1 MDKINILNILED
13 WNFWKKDLDSGF
25 KRNFYLQK
33 LKKFITTNQIIVI
46 TGARRSGKSFIMRQL
61 AKELIEEEFGRENI
75 LFVNFE
81 DPRFAKLDSSL
92 LQKIFETYLEYLH
105 PEKTPYIFL
114 DEIQEVKSW
123 EKWVRMMQELRKAHI
138 IVSGSNAKL
147 LSYELATLLTG
158 RHIDITIFPLS
169 FKEYLFFKNIEI
181 NNELDIINKK
191 IEINRLLRDYI
202 EFGSFP
208 EVTISKEK
216 GQILLAYF
224 DDIINK
230 DLIRRYNI
238 RKPDRIKSLIMHY
251 LTNISSLSTFNSL
264 KKKLEISTDTIEK
277 FSSYLESVY
286 LIFFLKRFSFKFK
299 EQEKSPRKVYSIDS
313 GLANTVGFRFSQN
326 IGRIAENLVFL
337 ELTRKKA
344 LNPNIEIFYW
354 KNDRHQ
360 EVDFIIK
367 EGMKI
372 KEFIQ
377 VCWKLNELKTRER
390 EINGLI
396 KGLEEL
402 RLDKGLIITE
412 EQEGVEYIK
421 NKKIKFIPL
430 YKWLLI
436 K

>member
-1 MDKINILNILED
+1 
-13 WNFWKKDLDSGF
+13 
-25 KRNFYLQK
+25 
-33 LKKFITTNQIIVI
+33 
-46 TGARRSGKSFIMRQL
+46 
-61 AKELIEEEFGRENI
+61 
-75 LFVNFE
+75 
-81 DPRFAKLDSSL
+81 
-92 LQKIFETYLEYLH
+92 
-105 PEKTPYIFL
+105 
-114 DEIQEVKSW
+114 
-123 EKWVRMMQELRKAHI
+123 
-138 IVSGSNAKL
+138 
-147 LSYELATLLTG
+147 
-158 RHIDITIFPLS
+158 
-169 FKEYLFFKNIEI
+169 
-181 NNELDIINKK
+181 
-191 IEINRLLRDYI
+191 
-202 EFGSFP
+202 
-208 EVTISKEK
+208 
-216 GQILLAYF
+216 
-224 DDIINK
+224 
-230 DLIRRYNI
+230 
-238 RKPDRIKSLIMHY
+238 MHY
-251 LTNISSLSTFNSL
+251 LTNVSSLSTFNSL

-277 FSSYLESVY
+277 FSNYLESVY

-313 GLANTVGFRFSQN
+313 GLANTAGFRFSQN

-372 KEFIQ
+372 KELIQ

-402 RLDKGLIITE
+402 KLDKGLIITE
-412 EQEGVEYIK
+412 EQEGIEYIK